1 MPLVFRIMLL
11 KETVKV
17 FCGYTRFLVNAD
29 DDDDVFSL
37 LFVSAVSPA
46 SDLSGI
52 SFFIL
57 TEDGYSIRF
66 NSLRLHLINLYF
78 CFKKSLLFVQTLS
91 CVIKTSQRSSI
102 RPVEISS
109 NNSIN
114 FLSCSLTLQDARES
128 KCKRPYE
135 FCCLV
140 CRSVQQCVVCC
151 KDCISLCSESFS
163 SMKT

>member
-1 MPLVFRIMLL
+1 MPLVFRMMLL

-17 FCGYTRFLVNAD
+17 FCGYTRFLVDADD

-78 CFKKSLLFVQTLS
+78 CFKKSLLFV
-91 CVIKTSQRSSI
+91 
-102 RPVEISS
+102 
-109 NNSIN
+109 
-114 FLSCSLTLQDARES
+114 
-128 KCKRPYE
+128 
-135 FCCLV
+135 
-140 CRSVQQCVVCC
+140 
-151 KDCISLCSESFS
+151 
-163 SMKT
+163 